1 MLYSMVLQAT
11 SLRKKEGKR
20 GKVAGID
27 TCQLLQEKQGLW
39 WKLSAHVYLSVTK
52 SLKRNREAP

>member
-1 MLYSMVLQAT
+1 MVLQAT

-20 GKVAGID
+20 GKAAGID